1 MRSLVIFLLL
11 CLSYNALSVPTSKQ
25 QGRSFQVERL
35 RRSDYVAH
43 GPTALQK
50 AYRKYGMPMTFD
62 TPYQSYQMS
71 SKSETETD
79 EAGEVSATLV
89 QGGSEY
95 VSPVVIGGQTFNM
108 DFDTGSSTMWVMNTY
123 TGLTTWDGV
132 NRAVYNSTQSKTFKL
147 LENGYFMDVYGD
159 ASYNYGFVGIDTVSI
174 GGVSV
179 TDQVFGLPT
188 EVSSQF
194 EDNPSS
200 DGLVGLAFES
210 LNSIVPGPQKTFFDN
225 VEPRLEEPVLT
236 ALLRVDGVSEYE
248 FGKIDHSKY
257 TGTLA
262 NISVDSSRGY
272 WEFDVGNFKAGN
284 VELSSSK
291 NTRAIADTGTTLLL
305 ASSDIVSAYYQQVPG
320 SSFSSSFQGYV
331 FPCTADLPDLHVTLG
346 DNFPVT
352 VPGAML
358 NYSTTSLTPTA
369 SETECFGGLQ
379 SSQAGLQIFGDLFLR
394 LFFVVFDKRGP
405 SLGFASPK

>member
-1 MRSLVIFLLL
+1 MYSLIIFLFL
-11 CLSYNALSVPTSKQ
+11 CLSYSTLSAPISKQ
-25 QGRSFQVERL
+25 QGRSFQIERF

-43 GPTALQK
+43 GPTALRK
-50 AYRKYGMPMTFD
+50 AYRKYGMPMNSN
-62 TPYQSYQMS
+62 TPNPSYQAS

-79 EAGEVSATLV
+79 EMGEIRATLV

-108 DFDTGSSTMWVMNTY
+108 DFDTGSSTMWVMNKN
-123 TGLTTWDGV
+123 TTQIQSG
-132 NRAVYNSTQSKTFKL
+132 RKVYAPDQSENFEL
-147 LENGYFMDVYGD
+147 LPNCSFTDVYGD
-159 ASYNYGFVGIDTVSI
+159 DSSNYGAVGKDTVSI
-174 GGVSV
+174 GGLSV

-188 EVSSQF
+188 EVSPQF
-194 EDNPSS
+194 KDDPSS

-210 LNSIVPGPQKTFFDN
+210 INTIQPGRHKTFFDN
-225 VEPRLEEPVLT
+225 VEPQLEEPVLT
-236 ALLRVDGVSEYE
+236 ALLREDGVSEYE

-272 WEFDVGNFKAGN
+272 WEFNVGTFKAGD
-284 VELSSSK
+284 VELSNSATTK
-291 NTRAIADTGTTLLL
+291 AIADTGTSLLL
-305 ASSDIVSAYYQQVPG
+305 ASPDIVSAYYQQVRG
-320 SSFSSSFQGYV
+320 SWFTNSGYGYV

-352 VPGAML
+352 VPGAMF
-358 NYSTTSLTPTA
+358 NYSPAPFTTSAGEPV
-369 SETECFGGLQ
+369 CVGGLQ
-379 SSQAGLQIFGDLFLR
+379 VSTAGFQIFGDLFLR
-394 LFFVVFDKRGP
+394 NFYVVFDKRGP